1 MDRYTALPGLGTQKI
16 ARKGIALRKN
26 VQQKK
31 GGPTSCRP
39 CIAGGASERS
49 PRMTVC

>member
-1 MDRYTALPGLGTQKI
+1 MDRYTALPELSARRI
-16 ARKGIALRKN
+16 ARKGLALRKN
-26 VQQKK
+26 AQQNK
-31 GGPTSCRP
+31 GGPMSRRP

>member
-1 MDRYTALPGLGTQKI
+1 MDRYTALPELTARKI
-16 ARKGIALRKN
+16 ARKNIVSRKN
-26 VQQKK
+26 VQQNK
-31 GGPTSCRP
+31 GGPMSCRP

>member
-1 MDRYTALPGLGTQKI
+1 MDRYTVLPGLSARRI
-16 ARKGIALRKN
+16 ARKSIASRKN
-26 VQQKK
+26 VQQNK
-31 GGPTSCRP
+31 GGPMSCRP